1 MTALEMKVFTYSNL
15 TYGSGEAVRVI
26 SHGEQIQGNLQIE
39 SGQFESPLHQGEKKN
54 KLFL

>member
-39 SGQFESPLHQGEKKN
+39 SG
-54 KLFL
+54 